1 MANPKVNY
9 TAEMTAT
16 MRDVYVARQ
25 AAGESNEDILA
36 SLSETLGRSVR
47 SVRAKLVR
55 EGVYIAPEKAKAAP
69 RDLGP
74 TKAEYLQVLVDNG
87 FDVDGL
93 EGATKSAIQRVI
105 GLLNISESVDET
117 VDDEQDAET
126 IAA

>member
-16 MRDVYVARQ
+16 MRDAYVARQ

-55 EGVYIAPEKAKAAP
+55 EGVYIAPEKVKAAP

-74 TKAEYLQVLVDNG
+74 TKAEYLQVLDDNG

-105 GLLNISESVDET
+105 GLLNIDESVDET
-117 VDDEQDAET
+117 ADDEQDAET